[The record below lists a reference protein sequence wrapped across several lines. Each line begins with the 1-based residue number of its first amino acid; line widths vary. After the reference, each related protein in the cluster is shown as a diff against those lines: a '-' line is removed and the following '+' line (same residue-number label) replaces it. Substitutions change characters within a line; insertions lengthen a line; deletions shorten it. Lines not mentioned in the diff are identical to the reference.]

1 MNSEGKSNI
10 DMTKS
15 EVQLRLMLEMSEI
28 SSMLQ
33 EEDTEDNMD
42 EMRNQIE
49 EQFKVTTIQ
58 QSQITDMNTIILSM
72 QSQMEEQ
79 SKLILNQQSQMD
91 EMKTIMTNMIREHQ
105 SMQSEKERMSSQLEE
120 QNKIIAS
127 KEYWIQRAGNDIEN
141 LTSRMNDIVSIIH
154 AERENTRIKL
164 EEQSKLICSLQDR
177 DEKKKAE
184 QEIQEPEVDMILNSK
199 L

>member
-1 MNSEGKSNI
+1 MNSEVKSNI

-33 EEDTEDNMD
+33 EEDTIG

-49 EQFKVTTIQ
+49 EQLKVTTNQ

-72 QSQMEEQ
+72 QSQM
-79 SKLILNQQSQMD
+79 D
-91 EMKTIMTNMIREHQ
+91 EMKTIMTNMIREQQ

-127 KEYWIQRAGNDIEN
+127 KEYWIQRSGNDIEN
-141 LTSRMNDIVSIIH
+141 LTSRMNDIVSIIQV
-154 AERENTRIKL
+154 ERENTRIKL
-164 EEQSKLICSLQDR
+164 EEQSKLICCLQDR
-177 DEKKKAE
+177 DEKKTE
-184 QEIQEPEVDMILNSK
+184 QEILESEVDMILNSK